1 MESLNLHPM
10 YSTGDIP
17 GKCIKCL
24 AEGELFNCLRSLL
37 REGEKDEE
45 SAKKYEVLLDFLKS
59 PEAQKLVDEAEILLS
74 QGKEVSVNLYVE
86 SGVPKYTL
94 KVK

>member
-1 MESLNLHPM
+1 M

-45 SAKKYEVLLDFLKS
+45 SARKYELLLDFLKS
-59 PEAQKLVDEAEILLS
+59 PEAQELVDEAERLLS
-74 QGKEVSVNLYVE
+74 EGKEVSVNLYVE
-86 SGVPKYTL
+86 SGKPKYTL
-94 KVK
+94 KIK